1 MTGTE
6 RSPGRT
12 CRGHDEPFVIGLTGP
27 IASGKSTVAQ
37 MLQDYGVETI
47 DADLVYRALLSPG
60 SSLTRAIGDRFGP
73 QVVLPSGEIDRA
85 RLGKIVFGDLEAL
98 ADLDRITHPPVVHA
112 IRQRLAASSARVVA
126 VEAIK
131 LVQAGLLPDVDALW
145 YVTADP
151 EVRLERLME
160 RGNLSHDAARARI
173 VAAPSV
179 LPVGVVADLTIDTT
193 GDLAAT
199 RQAVTSAWS
208 ALGFG
213 HDARRPAWSGST
225 RGTP

>member
-12 CRGHDEPFVIGLTGP
+12 CRGHDAPFVIGLTGP

-37 MLQDYGVETI
+37 MLQDHGVETI

-160 RGNLSHDAARARI
+160 RARI
-173 VAAPSV
+173 LAAPSV